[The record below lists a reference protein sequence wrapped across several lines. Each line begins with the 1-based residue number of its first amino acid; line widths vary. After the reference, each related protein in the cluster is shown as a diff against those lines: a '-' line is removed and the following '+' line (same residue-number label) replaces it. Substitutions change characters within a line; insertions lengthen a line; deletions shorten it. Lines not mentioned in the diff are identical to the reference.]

1 MNIENTH
8 TATFSPYIVIE
19 KAKSYFQLTKFRLS
33 SLVVFSTIIG
43 YVLAHKTTVDY
54 YTLTVLSLGG
64 FLVAASANTFNQI
77 IEINLDRL
85 MNRTMNR
92 PLPTG
97 ALSKNEGLV
106 FAFLTGIAGLTI
118 LWIFFNPLV
127 AFLSFIS
134 LVLYSF
140 VYTPLKQKSSIAV
153 LVGAIPGAL
162 PPLLGWVALT
172 GNVSIEAV
180 CLFGI
185 QFFWQFPHFWAIA
198 WVLDDDY
205 SKAGFKLLPGG
216 GKKDI
221 NTAFQIMIYT
231 LILIPVSLLPLK
243 LGLTGINSAM
253 IALVCGVIFLA
264 FTFYL
269 MKTCSQK
276 AALRIMFGSFLY
288 LPIVQIAFILDKI

>member
-1 MNIENTH
+1 MSINNTQNIELE
-8 TATFSPYIVIE
+8 SVVLSDKL
-19 KAKSYFQLTKFRLS
+19 KAYFKLTKFRLS
-33 SLVVFSTIIG
+33 SLVVFSTVIG
-43 YVLAHKTTVDY
+43 YILAHKTPVDY
-54 YTLTVLSLGG
+54 NSLMLLSIGG

-77 IEINLDRL
+77 IEIHLDKL
-85 MNRTMNR
+85 MARTMNR

-97 ALSKNEGLV
+97 VLSKNEGYI
-106 FAFLTGIAGLTI
+106 FAFASGIIGLS
-118 LWIFFNPLV
+118 LLLYNFNTLFAV
-127 AFLSFIS
+127 LS
-134 LVLYSF
+134 LVSLILYSF

-172 GNVSIEAV
+172 GEVSIEAI

-198 WVLDDDY
+198 WVLDEDY

-253 IALVCGVIFLA
+253 IALVCGVLFLA
-264 FTFYL
+264 LTFYL
-269 MKTCSQK
+269 MKTCSKQ

-288 LPIVQIAFILDKI
+288 LPIVQIAFIIDKI

>member
-1 MNIENTH
+1 MT
-8 TATFSPYIVIE
+8 
-19 KAKSYFQLTKFRLS
+19 
-33 SLVVFSTIIG
+33 
-43 YVLAHKTTVDY
+43 
-54 YTLTVLSLGG
+54 
-64 FLVAASANTFNQI
+64 
-77 IEINLDRL
+77 
-85 MNRTMNR
+85 RTMNR

-97 ALSKNEGLV
+97 VLSRTEGITFAVITGLV
-106 FAFLTGIAGLTI
+106 GLSILLVNFNMTLMVLSLMSLILYAFI
-118 LWIFFNPLV
+118 
-127 AFLSFIS
+127 
-134 LVLYSF
+134 
-140 VYTPLKQKSSIAV
+140 YTPLKQKSSIAV

-172 GNVSIEAV
+172 GSVSIEAI

-198 WVLDDDY
+198 WVLDEDY
-205 SKAGFKLLPGG
+205 SKAGFKLLPNG

-253 IALVCGVIFLA
+253 IALVCGVLFLA
-264 FTFYL
+264 LTFYL
-269 MKTCSQK
+269 MKTCSKQ

-288 LPIVQIAFILDKI
+288 LPIVQIAFIMDKI

>member
-1 MNIENTH
+1 MSINSTH
-8 TATFSPYIVIE
+8 SIKIQSVEFTDKL
-19 KAKSYFQLTKFRLS
+19 KAYFNLTKFRLS
-33 SLVVFSTIIG
+33 SLVVFSTVIG
-43 YVLAHKTTVDY
+43 FVLAHKTPIDY
-54 YTLTVLSLGG
+54 MAITLLSIGG
-64 FLVAASANTFNQI
+64 FLVAASANTFNQV
-77 IEINLDRL
+77 IEIDLDKL
-85 MNRTMNR
+85 MTRTMNR

-97 ALSKNEGLV
+97 VLSKFEGIT
-106 FAFLTGIAGLTI
+106 FALFAGVVGLTI
-118 LWIFFNPLV
+118 LYINFNLALV
-127 AFLSFIS
+127 LWSFVS

-140 VYTPLKQKSSIAV
+140 VYTPLKQKSSVAV

-172 GNVSIEAV
+172 GEVSIEAI

-198 WVLDDDY
+198 WVLDEDY

-231 LILIPVSLLPLK
+231 LVLIPVSLLPLK

-264 FTFYL
+264 LTFYL
-269 MKTCSQK
+269 MKTCSKQ

-288 LPIVQIAFILDKI
+288 LPIVQIAFIIDKV